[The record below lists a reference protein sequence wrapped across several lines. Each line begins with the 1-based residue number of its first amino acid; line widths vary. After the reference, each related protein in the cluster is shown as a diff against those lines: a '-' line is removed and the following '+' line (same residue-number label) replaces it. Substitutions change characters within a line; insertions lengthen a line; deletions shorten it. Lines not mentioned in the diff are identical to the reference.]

1 MATLNKRRLSRGH
14 ALLTIEEDE
23 DFVDENVNNIDT
35 NKVGIAKRR
44 KSSIGGSNNG
54 NNKRRT
60 GSSTSFGGIS
70 SKNKSPASKNNQNG
84 QEQERLADMYKTII
98 KMSSENKINAKNS
111 WNLDLIDH
119 MGALIKND
127 ETSSNDKNHR
137 GVNFQKASCTLDA
150 SVKIYSSRVDDTW
163 SSSFRILENLSRN
176 GTNYSD
182 DEDDDNDASNGNK
195 RKKDAKV
202 GSRNTSKR
210 LGLTETIERNPV
222 ALNAVKLD
230 NDHAVDPLFH
240 KMSLAFDEGGAKGM
254 LMANLRVDS
263 EASIITFSDDVLRA
277 DLKSSIKVENDNI
290 DNIQPQS
297 SEFFGNGIEA
307 AKNSIDVRDL
317 IENIGFQSTEL
328 NEMAFCPIL
337 DVYRQSAGVEN
348 MNIDVAPTH
357 FDDDMNDVNVGT
369 IKEVVISCDEEDLEM
384 NDDKDEINYSPD
396 EHDNDFDMNYD
407 WTEDND
413 GDHNTINSN
422 QDLETEVNKGC
433 PTPARASMLKISE
446 ENETGLATSSPI
458 QQNKIAWDAVFEEAT
473 DQPQDD
479 IMPMF
484 DDDFD
489 DNRGNKGEGSNE
501 GEDRLD
507 LAGPILSSA
516 AGVEISQHNDYNFFN
531 TEAMSKVANF
541 WAGSRHWKFSL
552 RNRNNTNTDEE
563 KEKRSATDCTVNN
576 GNIAANEEGH
586 DNVAGSD
593 DNKKSSRS
601 TKEKFNFDFSSEW
614 VSEDCKEFQFKQG
627 KTDPT
632 SLTAAAVEKALINA
646 VEGNLLLPFDAKLE
660 IKDLFR
666 LFLQP
671 NMLAPPQ
678 CDAKITAST
687 TTATII
693 PAQVDEAT
701 VGQVRAEIKDQ
712 IWGQEAS
719 PIEASLE
726 DDIEEEVEE
735 REIWDAN
742 NNLQDMDDNAVFD
755 FDEGF
760 LDADVTR
767 QSITAQE
774 INSRRSLAIDMGDMV
789 RAGRMVEKVNI
800 GYAKVAK
807 RVNVRKLKTDL
818 WSHLDNHCAEC
829 SDDVDTIKSSHEDS
843 NDDDDDNNDHDH
855 NDSSNKDPEKKNF
868 GFDILN
874 ANNKVKDNEEKAD
887 TISFKDCIADIAVDQ
902 KQKEATVSFYFI
914 CLLHL
919 ANEKTLRIVD
929 QTDLADLTISKDL

>member
-1 MATLNKRRLSRGH
+1 MATLNRRRLSRGH
-14 ALLTIEEDE
+14 ALLTIEEDD

-44 KSSIGGSNNG
+44 KSSIGGNNNG
-54 NNKRRT
+54 NNKRRS
-60 GSSTSFGGIS
+60 GSTTSFGGIS
-70 SKNKSPASKNNQNG
+70 SKNKSPTSKDNNHG
-84 QEQERLADMYKTII
+84 QEQARLADMYKTII

-163 SSSFRILENLSRN
+163 SSSFRVLENLSRN

-182 DEDDDNDASNGNK
+182 DEDDDNNDASNGNK

-202 GSRNTSKR
+202 GSRNASKR

-240 KMSLAFDEGGAKGM
+240 KMSLAFDEGGAKGI

-263 EASIITFSDDVLRA
+263 EASIITFSDGVLRA
-277 DLKSSIKVENDNI
+277 ELKSSLKIDNTTTNNNQQENGELLEND
-290 DNIQPQS
+290 
-297 SEFFGNGIEA
+297 IEA
-307 AKNSIDVRDL
+307 AKNSIDVREL

-337 DVYRQSAGVEN
+337 DIYRQSANVEN
-348 MNIDVAPTH
+348 MDIDVAPTH
-357 FDDDMNDVNVGT
+357 FDDTDIDHANIGT
-369 IKEVVISCDEEDLEM
+369 MKEVVMSCDEEDVEV
-384 NDDKDEINYSPD
+384 NDNNDENQYPSD
-396 EHDNDFDMNYD
+396 EYDNDFDLNND
-407 WTEDND
+407 WSDDNND
-413 GDHNTINSN
+413 DNNN
-422 QDLETEVNKGC
+422 QDLETEVTKGC
-433 PTPARASMLKISE
+433 PTPARASILKTSE
-446 ENETGLATSSPI
+446 ENETGLATSPV
-458 QQNKIAWDAVFEEAT
+458 QQNKIAWNAVFEEAT
-473 DQPQDD
+473 DEPQEDV
-479 IMPMF
+479 MPIF

-489 DNRGNKGEGSNE
+489 DGDDNNENGSNE

-552 RNRNNTNTDEE
+552 RNRNKANVEDE
-563 KEKRSATDCTVNN
+563 KEKQNVTDSTVNKSNTTTNEENNDDTTATD
-576 GNIAANEEGH
+576 I
-586 DNVAGSD
+586 
-593 DNKKSSRS
+593 NKKSSRN

-614 VSEDCKEFQFKQG
+614 VSENCKEFQFKQG

-678 CDAKITAST
+678 CDAKIAT
-687 TTATII
+687 TTTIT
-693 PAQVDEAT
+693 PAQTDEAT
-701 VGQVRAEIKDQ
+701 IGQVRAEIKDQ
-712 IWGQEAS
+712 IWGQDSS
-719 PIEASLE
+719 PIKAMSEE
-726 DDIEEEVEE
+726 NTEEED
-735 REIWDAN
+735 IWGAN

-767 QSITAQE
+767 QSIAAQE

-789 RAGRMVEKVNI
+789 RAGRMVEKVDI

-818 WSHLDNHCAEC
+818 WSHLDNHCADC
-829 SDDVDTIKSSHEDS
+829 NDDKDTNKNSNEDS
-843 NDDDDDNNDHDH
+843 NG
-855 NDSSNKDPEKKNF
+855 DSNEDSKGDPEKKNF

-874 ANNKVKDNEEKAD
+874 ANTNTEVKDNEEKAD
-887 TISFKDCIADIAVDQ
+887 TVSFKDSIADIAVNQ

-919 ANEKTLRIVD
+919 ANEKTLRIAD